1 MKNHFLLL
9 FISIVSAIYLLGCWY
24 VFHRGSQAIP
34 SAQGRVVFAWVFW
47 LLAASFIVGQVLE
60 RGNYHFITTVIT
72 GIGSTW
78 LAVLWYSFL
87 LVLVI
92 DIVRLLNRFL
102 HFIPGTI
109 PSHYLFFGVAGFV
122 LVVVASGMLNAAFPH
137 VHQMDVTIDKPVE
150 GNKKELTIALVSDI
164 HMGFIIGNGHVSRL
178 VESINA
184 THPDMVILA
193 GDLVDHNPKPV
204 VQENL
209 GRHFSLLKAPLGV
222 YAVTGNHE
230 YIGHPEISVNYLSKF
245 GIRYLRD
252 TMIEVNGI
260 QLAGRDDS
268 QKIRF
273 TGKPR
278 KDLARLLSN
287 AQQAKPLIL
296 IDHQP
301 VEYDKAQQQGVDLML
316 SGHTHDGQVWPF
328 KYIANKVYNISEG
341 IMTQGKSHFY
351 VSSGYGTW
359 GPPVRLGNRPEI
371 ALIKIHFK

>member
-24 VFHRGSQAIP
+24 VFHRGSQAI
-34 SAQGRVVFAWVFW
+34 SSVQGRVVFAWVFW

-87 LVLVI
+87 LVLAI
-92 DIVRLLNRFL
+92 DIVRLFNRFL
-102 HFIPGTI
+102 HFIPSTF
-109 PSHYLFFGVAGFV
+109 STDYLFVGVAGFV
-122 LVVVASGMLNAAFPH
+122 LLIVASGMLNAVFPR
-137 VHQMDVTIDKPVE
+137 VHEMDVTIDKPVE

-164 HMGFIIGNGHVSRL
+164 HMGFIIGNGHVSRM

-209 GRHFSLLKAPLGV
+209 GRYFSRLNPPLGV

-278 KDLARLLSN
+278 EALAQLLSN
-287 AQQAKPLIL
+287 AQHTKPLIL

-341 IMTQGKSHFY
+341 IMTRGKSHFY